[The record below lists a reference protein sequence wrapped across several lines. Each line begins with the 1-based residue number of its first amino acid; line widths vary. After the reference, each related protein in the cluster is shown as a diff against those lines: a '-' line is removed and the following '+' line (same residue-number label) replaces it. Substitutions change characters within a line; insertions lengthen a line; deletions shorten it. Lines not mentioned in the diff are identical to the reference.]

1 MSRIGQMFL
10 ETAYKKLEDI
20 SGIISFLYIAMV
32 MESSLFLR
40 KTITLYTVQRQTF
53 FFLNVSSSYRKRIHV
68 SFSSI
73 GSI

>member
-1 MSRIGQMFL
+1 MYTLENDYLQFYLLLDTSRMDESHQMFL

-20 SGIISFLYIAMV
+20 SGIISFLYIAAV

-53 FFLNVSSSYRKRIHV
+53 FS
-68 SFSSI
+68 
-73 GSI
+73 

>member
-20 SGIISFLYIAMV
+20 SGIISFLYIAVV

-53 FFLNVSSSYRKRIHV
+53 FS
-68 SFSSI
+68 
-73 GSI
+73 